1 MTLNPSTKKLF
12 VFGLALLV
20 VLAGLPWLLSLYIV
34 GVVTIALYFSVF
46 TMSWDLLFGYSGEV
60 NFGPTFLIGVGAY
73 GAALFNVN
81 TTLPVYVC
89 VLLGTLLALAA
100 GLLLVA
106 PALRLRGPYFGLI
119 TLVSVLVL
127 NEFITI
133 FAQYTGG
140 EIGISLPGILSIN
153 SMVNYY
159 LALGFAALSAAILL
173 VVTASPIGLILQAGA
188 QDPVAAESLGFN
200 IVKYKVLAFALSALF
215 SGLAGALLVFYMGT
229 ASVSV
234 VVAISVVL
242 QIIIA
247 AIIGG
252 RRTILGPILGSLFI
266 IITGEWLQSLGQLDY
281 VAVSILALIIL
292 LFFPDGIAGIVLH
305 KRTSKGGAPVGPR
318 AGS

>member
-1 MTLNPSTKKLF
+1 MNINPSTKYLF
-12 VFGLALLV
+12 GFGLILLV
-20 VLAGLPWLLSLYIV
+20 VFAGLPFLLSLYMV

-81 TTLPVYVC
+81 TALPVFAC
-89 VLLGTLLALAA
+89 VLLGTLLAMIA

-127 NEFITI
+127 NKFITI

-140 EIGISLPGILSIN
+140 EIGISLPGILSIS

-159 LALGFAALSAAILL
+159 LALGFVTVSAVIFL
-173 VVTASPIGLILQAGA
+173 VITTSPIGLILQAGA
-188 QDPVAAESLGFN
+188 QDPIAAESLGFN
-200 IVKYKVLAFALSALF
+200 IVKYKILAFALSAFF
-215 SGLAGALLVFYMGT
+215 SGLSGALMVFYLGT

-234 VVAISVVL
+234 VVSISVVL

-292 LFFPDGIAGIVLH
+292 LFLPDGIAGVVLP
-305 KRTSKGGAPVGPR
+305 KRTSIGGAS
-318 AGS
+318 GS